1 MVKRIANATI
11 GADNICASI
20 KTPIHAI
27 LLIDQRFP
35 SEQANGLRERRT
47 NVYLARALNGPYRDL
62 LELTARGAPLSDAL
76 NAVVRAVAQ
85 VRRTETRAA
94 IFIFGPEKMNLRFAA
109 AEGLDCRRRPNFEH
123 PCRLNIDQGRKAVS

>member
-35 SEQANGLRERRT
+35 SDSFYQTSLQEELKARRIDTLIICGFQSEFCVDTTTRRALALGYPVILVADGHATLNNSILSAAQISAHHNETLANITSFGVR
-47 NVYLARALNGPYRDL
+47 ARAIPAS
-62 LELTARGAPLSDAL
+62 E
-76 NAVVRAVAQ
+76 
-85 VRRTETRAA
+85 
-94 IFIFGPEKMNLRFAA
+94 
-109 AEGLDCRRRPNFEH
+109 
-123 PCRLNIDQGRKAVS
+123 VSVEA